1 MVKISERVSVGL
13 VTAFIFSIAL
23 SAFGNVWEYFWG
35 YFSVTATIC
44 LIFGI
49 PFSIVADHLIERI
62 QSYQYIFSV
71 TLYLFG
77 GIVCNVMLFIGLSST
92 GISSTTINTF
102 VFGVIAS
109 LLYLHLLLFG
119 KYFSNN
125 H

>member
-1 MVKISERVSVGL
+1 MVKILKRVTVGL
-13 VTAFIFSIAL
+13 VTAIIFSISL

-35 YFSVTATIC
+35 YFLVTATIC
-44 LIFGI
+44 LIFGT
-49 PFSIVADHLIERI
+49 PFSIVADHLIQRI

-92 GISSTTINTF
+92 GLSSTTFNIF
-102 VFGVIAS
+102 VFGIIAS

-119 KYFSNN
+119 KFISNN